1 MKRTLILTAMI
12 MLAGCASVQT
22 IAPEYQTGKF
32 PKLNVEAT
40 VNVGQVMVGEHD
52 YLSQD
57 RAILRG
63 SLNGS
68 FWMGRNAAVA
78 GNSLVAVMSS
88 GQKVYCMPPG
98 GLGSPCVKDT
108 HGDGFFDK
116 AFTMNA
122 YGMLVN
128 ESNIDPVG
136 YRQANQTIEDGFKY
150 ELIYQGRDSS
160 VVRIAYR
167 EYTDNLAKPAF
178 SQELTYTLEPGV
190 DTPVR
195 FRDVSLTI
203 HEADNNQIVYT
214 VQSGF

>member
-108 HGDGFFDK
+108 HSDGFFDK

-190 DTPVR
+190 DM
-195 FRDVSLTI
+195 
-203 HEADNNQIVYT
+203 
-214 VQSGF
+214 